1 MKKDIKLSLQD
12 GYFDIVI
19 EDGDFANEDGFDT
32 AVWVSLFTDARAT
45 VSQVLLPERRRG
57 WIGNIVSEVPE
68 RELGGYLWLVEQ
80 RRLTQDTLNEMID
93 YSRKALN
100 YLIEDNIALKIEVTG
115 EIIPRQGIELL
126 IEITALD
133 GVTSQHFIQMWKL
146 TGN

>member
-1 MKKDIKLSLQD
+1 MKKDIKLELQN
-12 GYFDIVI
+12 GYFDVAI

-32 AVWVSLFTDARAT
+32 AIWVSLFTDARAS

-57 WIGNIVSEVPE
+57 WLGNIVSTVTD
-68 RELGGYLWLVEQ
+68 RQLGSFLWLTEQ